1 MRKLFGYI
9 CVAAFL
15 TGMGACGKKIP
26 DDIIQPG
33 DMENLLYDY
42 HLASAMTGSL
52 PYDETYKKD
61 AYFKY
66 VFQKHHV
73 TEAEFDSSMV
83 WYTRHSDVLSD
94 IYTRL
99 KGRFEDDARNMKTQ
113 VAKRDNQIDV
123 SMSGDT
129 VDVWQDRTLYWLT
142 TSSLTNKILFDLKAD
157 TSFRTRDAMVLMA
170 DFHFMPKTVS
180 SGGRAV
186 IGLNFYFD
194 NDSVQ
199 GITRTI
205 TASGPQRLYLRPD
218 SAFTIR
224 NISGFVYYSNEK
236 NVEGSL
242 LVNDIHLTRYHMK
255 SPATIVSADSLIHT
269 ADSAT
274 VRPTDSIS
282 PVKIDTVHKPLH
294 MSGRQVRLQER

>member
-129 VDVWQDRTLYWLT
+129 CLLY
-142 TSSLTNKILFDLKAD
+142 TS
-157 TSFRTRDAMVLMA
+157 
-170 DFHFMPKTVS
+170 P
-180 SGGRAV
+180 
-186 IGLNFYFD
+186 
-194 NDSVQ
+194 
-199 GITRTI
+199 
-205 TASGPQRLYLRPD
+205 
-218 SAFTIR
+218 
-224 NISGFVYYSNEK
+224 
-236 NVEGSL
+236 
-242 LVNDIHLTRYHMK
+242 
-255 SPATIVSADSLIHT
+255 SP
-269 ADSAT
+269 
-274 VRPTDSIS
+274 
-282 PVKIDTVHKPLH
+282 
-294 MSGRQVRLQER
+294 